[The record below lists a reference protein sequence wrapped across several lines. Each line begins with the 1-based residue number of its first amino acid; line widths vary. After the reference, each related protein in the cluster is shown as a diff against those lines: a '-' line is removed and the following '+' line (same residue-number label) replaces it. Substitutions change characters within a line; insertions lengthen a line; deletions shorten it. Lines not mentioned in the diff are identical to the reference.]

1 MNETIPD
8 HTDQID
14 EKPEILNFTQAS
26 LRMGAHILTDC
37 HIRESR
43 PIIFSHQ
50 IENFLKHQKEFM
62 DLTVNNE
69 KILLKK
75 IEQQVKMN

>member
-26 LRMGAHILTDC
+26 LQMDAHNKDC
-37 HIRESR
+37 Q

-50 IENFLKHQKEFM
+50 IENFLKHQKDFM